1 MGRATRLLQ
10 APAAPVPSQV
20 PGLLNNNN
28 NNLQHLLH
36 LLRNIDMIGDL
47 ACWAPHSQSK
57 NILLSTSEILTECH
71 VWLLASDHLKDT
83 SGIQVR
89 NSHFSC
95 HNRQPANCIFRDLP
109 TFLRRIQLRITWTKA
124 RPSPR
129 NPTQRWGD
137 QGDVPTVICCLIGF
151 EE

>member
-83 SGIQVR
+83 SGIQR
-89 NSHFSC
+89 SSY
-95 HNRQPANCIFRDLP
+95 LP
-109 TFLRRIQLRITWTKA
+109 T
-124 RPSPR
+124 S
-129 NPTQRWGD
+129 NPTSNHLNESETQSTKSDSAMRRSRRCSHSNLLSYRVWGVD
-137 QGDVPTVICCLIGF
+137 GLHIRIRGYAHILA
-151 EE
+151 